1 MLIQLTMR
9 KVDGLPVPGSPVDG
23 IRIMALL
30 PSRWHKDLSHAT
42 GDIVIRV
49 RPDEPTTDAEVR
61 AVVTEIL
68 TNPEVDHWE
77 LVTCRTLLARK
88 GEQRSHE
95 LRSHEEDA
103 TEGEHR

>member
-30 PSRWHKDLSHAT
+30 PSRWHKDLTQAT

-49 RPDEPTTDAEVR
+49 RPDGATTSAQVR
-61 AVVTEIL
+61 DVVTEVL
-68 TNPEVDHWE
+68 TNPEIDHWE
-77 LVTCRTLLARK
+77 LVTCRTLLTRN
-88 GEQRSHE
+88 
-95 LRSHEEDA
+95 HEEDA
-103 TEGEHR
+103 EGGNR